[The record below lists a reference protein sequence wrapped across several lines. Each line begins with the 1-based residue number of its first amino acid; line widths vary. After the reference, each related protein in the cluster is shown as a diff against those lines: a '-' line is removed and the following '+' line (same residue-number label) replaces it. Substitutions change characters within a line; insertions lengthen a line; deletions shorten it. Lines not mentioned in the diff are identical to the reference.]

1 LKQVASKYKLPGQ
14 DGIIRAG
21 IQIISNKE
29 VFGLMSRMCAPK
41 DLESMQYEL
50 YQSCFPT
57 KTSADYTDNENSVKH
72 ITEYKSDLLTY
83 LDRFEDKLKLLSYTD
98 KARKFIPSTLFKKGG
113 SMGNTGLAD
122 FFIYGLPKPDFGMRI
137 WASVEEEE
145 RLKCKDWATFVKLFQ
160 QAIDEIE

>member
-57 KTSADYTDNENSVKH
+57 KTSADYSDNENSVKH
-72 ITEYKSDLLTY
+72 ITEYKSDFLTY
-83 LDRFEDKLKLLSYTD
+83 LDRFEDKLKLLSFAE

-122 FFIYGLPKPDFGMRI
+122 F
-137 WASVEEEE
+137 
-145 RLKCKDWATFVKLFQ
+145 
-160 QAIDEIE
+160 